1 MIGTVYL
8 QIQKDITDTKRQRT
22 LEKVA
27 MLERLLV

>member
-1 MIGTVYL
+1 MIDTVYL